1 MLQKDSQNE
10 IQNKIKFDKLSW
22 VESGSKVSNWALTFD
37 ITSVNVSSTNREE
50 SGMDDEALFSSSLIF
65 YSLTPDPIHTN
76 LYFKVFLFSFSAPAK
91 KGKKAKKKLLKLLT
105 ESVFYE
111 PVWVVKHLKK
121 RSNVAQAARPVLRK
135 YICSHRLLLLLLR
148 LRA

>member
-10 IQNKIKFDKLSW
+10 VQNKIKFDKLSK

-91 KGKKAKKKLLKLLT
+91 KAKKTLLKLLT